1 MIWKKLDEVY
11 EVSECG
17 DVRSVDRY
25 VEQKSRTY
33 WVKGKALEH
42 NIDRKG
48 YHRVG
53 LNKDSKRKYE
63 GVHRLVAKLFIENPE
78 NKPEVNHIDGDKS
91 NNHYTNLEWVTR
103 SENMKHGYEM
113 GLITHLSD
121 NSKAQMKEV
130 IKTDSSGR
138 EMFYPSLAE
147 ASRKDG
153 ISISYLSQIIN
164 GVRPQKDDC
173 TWAFAEPVEEEEE

>member
-11 EVSECG
+11 EVSEYG

-48 YHRVG
+48 YHRAG

-63 GVHRLVAKLFIENPE
+63 GIHRLVAKLFIENPE
-78 NKPEVNHIDGDKS
+78 NKPEVNHMDGDKS

-103 SENMKHGYEM
+103 SENMKHAVET
-113 GLITHLSD
+113 GLITHVFEYP
-121 NSKAQMKEV
+121 KTQRKGV
-130 IKTDSSGR
+130 VKTDKNGR
-138 EMFYPSLAE
+138 KTFYPSLAE

-153 ISISYLSQIIN
+153 ISIPYLSQIVN
-164 GVRPQKDDC
+164 GIRPQKDGCD
-173 TWAFAEPVEEEEE
+173 WAFAVPVEEEEE